1 MGRIKEISREP
12 AHRRKGNTVQNIC
25 FVYRRKIPRNGVII
39 DNTGKMRLVS
49 AGRFFMGKGGK

>member
-25 FVYRRKIPRNGVII
+25 FVYRRKTII
-39 DNTGKMRLVS
+39 RITVE
-49 AGRFFMGKGGK
+49 AGDIWNNKPYISCFLI